1 MLLEVRASAFRLFA
15 FSIYKVFQAPSTFR
29 IADFYAALEKDDEEI
44 CELLQVLLESADE
57 QRAARSLRG
66 DDAKSFLEVF
76 KEASVHSRLVINTAQ
91 DWNHRH

>member
-1 MLLEVRASAFRLFA
+1 MLLEVRASAFRLLA

-29 IADFYAALEKDDEEI
+29 TADFYAALEKDDEEI